1 MRKQNEETQ
10 WAKKQIEK
18 AYFSL
23 LKKYGVED
31 SENISIS
38 EIAAHANVSRM
49 AYYRNF
55 HRKSEIV
62 EFYFRESL
70 WQRFDGKDCPFW
82 SQEYGVHFFS
92 MLKENRDT
100 ILLLAE
106 HGYSGIM
113 LECFN
118 EKNEELIGDMPCS
131 DLKRFNLYYAAGG
144 SFNVAMIWLKAGC
157 HETPEQMAH
166 SFMGFTRCSE

>member
-70 WQRFDGKDCPFW
+70 WQSFDGKDCPFW

-92 MLKENRDT
+92 MRSLSE
-100 ILLLAE
+100 ICHAAI
-106 HGYSGIM
+106 SSV
-113 LECFN
+113 
-118 EKNEELIGDMPCS
+118 LI
-131 DLKRFNLYYAAGG
+131 Y
-144 SFNVAMIWLKAGC
+144 I
-157 HETPEQMAH
+157 TPPEAVLM
-166 SFMGFTRCSE
+166 